1 LLGKLRRCFAAEPG
15 DFRNQERLHTSETEM
30 CEPRAI
36 IEQSMYS
43 LDIQNQYWQT
53 PGLTSEDL
61 PALSG

>member
-43 LDIQNQYWQT
+43 LDIQIST
-53 PGLTSEDL
+53 GKHLD
-61 PALSG
+61 